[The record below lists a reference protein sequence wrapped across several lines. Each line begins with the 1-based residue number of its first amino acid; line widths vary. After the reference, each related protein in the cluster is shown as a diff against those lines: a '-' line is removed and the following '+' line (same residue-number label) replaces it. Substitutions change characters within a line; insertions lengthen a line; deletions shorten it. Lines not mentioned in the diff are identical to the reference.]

1 MRTCLAFSATAKG
14 HSRRQPSVSGPLTDS
29 ALPSA
34 SGVHSLFV
42 EEAATNP
49 GAAARQPTICL
60 VNDHEVDAPAMS
72 SVTDEELRGLA
83 RRVWRGIEM
92 GARRLNRA
100 AQSPSGPTVEPVD
113 PDQMPSQ
120 IVGLSLKAVA
130 DHARTMSMVIMDPT
144 IGPSTATV
152 ARGAMENF
160 ARVHWITVGEN
171 ADSVRAR
178 ALHVLR
184 KDVNDSGR
192 EARFRSRKPGRLTLT
207 QQQYLDATQ
216 AGIDELQVPGLDWK
230 VSRALQDISKEK
242 WPQLDPKVPYS
253 TLSAIAHGGVP
264 GLGQLVVDNELRLPR
279 QELIN
284 QVGFVLGVADVAVH
298 TLQRCPLPILP
309 PGCVPAQW
317 ESIMV
322 ELVGVIKQLMAQ
334 DTAAAPEETT
344 TRE

>member
-1 MRTCLAFSATAKG
+1 M
-14 HSRRQPSVSGPLTDS
+14 
-29 ALPSA
+29 
-34 SGVHSLFV
+34 
-42 EEAATNP
+42 
-49 GAAARQPTICL
+49 
-60 VNDHEVDAPAMS
+60 NDHEVDAPAMS
-72 SVTDEELRGLA
+72 SVTDEELRRLA
-83 RRVWRGIEM
+83 RTVWRGIER
-92 GARRLNRA
+92 GARRLDRA
-100 AQSPSGPTVEPVD
+100 CQSPRGPGNDPVD
-113 PDQMPSQ
+113 PIQMPSQ

-130 DHARTMSMVIMDPT
+130 DHARTMSMVITDPT

-160 ARVHWITVGEN
+160 GRLHWITVGEN
-171 ADSVRAR
+171 ADSVQAR
-178 ALHVLR
+178 SLHVLR
-184 KDVNDSGR
+184 KDIHDSGKQ
-192 EARFRSRKPGRLTLT
+192 ACFRSRKPGRPTLT
-207 QQQYLDATQ
+207 QPEYLHATQ
-216 AGIDELQVPGLDWK
+216 AVIDELQVPGLDWS

-317 ESIMV
+317 ESIMI
-322 ELVGVIKQLMAQ
+322 ELDGVIKQLMAQ